1 MAFEIAFVLE
11 PAGEGGSDLSVQIRA
26 QPKGVFGLMT
36 PLVARNLPRTSERIT
51 SQMVAL
57 LLDPSA
63 GNEESPIRTQ
73 IGPMRAGLVPHAGF
87 PVRRLM
93 CLSSVHPVPRRDA

>member
-1 MAFEIAFVLE
+1 
-11 PAGEGGSDLSVQIRA
+11 
-26 QPKGVFGLMT
+26 MT

-73 IGPMRAGLVPHAGF
+73 IGPMRAGLVPHTGF
-87 PVRRLM
+87 LVKCLM
-93 CLSSVHPVPRRDA
+93 CLNHVQGAHARDT